1 MANVDSV
8 RGQVLPDVRQQP
20 IDERRLAAWI
30 GKELFVQG
38 KIVST
43 ENLTIDGTV
52 EGTIELGDHSLTIG
66 QSAAVVAD
74 LVAKSVTISGTVKGN
89 VMGNGKVE
97 LKSTAKVEGDVT
109 APLMMIVCATRSAL
123 IEAPAPIVRL

>member
-1 MANVDSV
+1 MEERRRASWISGSILV
-8 RGQVLPDVRQQP
+8 RGDV
-20 IDERRLAAWI
+20 
-30 GKELFVQG
+30 
-38 KIVST
+38 VST
-43 ENLTIDGTV
+43 GDLVIDGQV
-52 EGTIELGDHSLTIG
+52 QGTIELGDHSLTIG

-109 APLMMIVCATRSAL
+109 APKFLMEDGASLSGKVDTGTRKK
-123 IEAPAPIVRL
+123 